1 MSFQNHVMLNMAM
14 FWSKE
19 KVTKEKRPV
28 DPETVVNQGNAL
40 ILPEDLQV
48 TRDLGDGQYGVVQL
62 GLWSPNNGTN
72 PIYVAIKSLKNAS
85 LEGVLEEAL
94 TMQRLSHNY
103 IVKMYGF
110 PFLSKKN
117 H

>member
-1 MSFQNHVMLNMAM
+1 MLNMAM

-48 TRDLGDGQYGVVQL
+48 KRDLGEGQYGVVQL
-62 GLWSPNNGTN
+62 GLWSPKNGTN
-72 PIYVAIKSLKNAS
+72 PVIILMSN
-85 LEGVLEEAL
+85 G
-94 TMQRLSHNY
+94 RN
-103 IVKMYGF
+103 G
-110 PFLSKKN
+110 
-117 H
+117 